1 MKIILSDKSGFCFGV
16 KNAVDTAIE
25 YSGKNTYTFGE
36 LIHNETVTNKLKS
49 LGVGIVTDTNEIK
62 ATDTVIIRSHGVD
75 LKTEEELK
83 NSGATIIDR
92 TCPFVAKIHEI
103 VQEYSAK
110 DYQIVVLGQSNHPE
124 VKGIVGR
131 CKSDVLVLDGKDE
144 FECLKSIDFSEK
156 VCFVE
161 QTTFSVPLYNIFLKK
176 IANIQLKTVEI
187 FDTIC
192 YTTIGRQK
200 EAERLAQTCDK
211 VLVIGSKNS
220 SNTAKLFS
228 VSKALNKLTY
238 LITSISDLERINFS
252 TKDAIG
258 IIAGASV
265 PQESIMEVKKYM
277 ENFEAK
283 VSEDF
288 AQAVAESFV
297 DYKPGKRVK
306 GTVVSADDNGIL
318 VNIGGKKDGLVKKE
332 DANLDGSYNPADYAV
347 GDVIEV
353 KIITANDPESGCVIL
368 SKKAVDAIKEADKIV
383 DTIRNGETFT
393 IKIDK
398 EVKGGLLSK
407 LGTYTVFMPASQV
420 KERFVKDLKPF
431 VGKEFVVS
439 ALEID
444 DGKHK
449 IVVSHRKV
457 VEAER
462 KAKEEIFWSNVVPN
476 VVVSG
481 VVKRITPFGAFV
493 SVDGF
498 DCLAHIVDLSWTHIK
513 TVDEVLEVG
522 KNYEF
527 LVLSADREKNKVSLG
542 YKQLQPHP
550 FVACMEKHPV
560 GSKLTGKIISVVP
573 FGAFVE
579 VEPKIEGLVHVSEVS
594 RTFVKDIN
602 EVAKV
607 GDEVE
612 VMVMSYD
619 EANRKINL
627 SIKAC
632 LPEEVKAEEEF
643 VVAEEKAEEP
653 VKKVKKTKAKKTEE
667 KDENKEWSEDTANNP
682 FADLLKDIQ
691 F

>member
-1 MKIILSDKSGFCFGV
+1 MKITISDKSGFCFGV

-25 YSGKNTYTFGE
+25 KAGANTCTFGE
-36 LIHNETVTNKLKS
+36 LIHNESVTKKLES
-49 LGVGIVTDTNEIK
+49 LGVRIVNDVSEVK
-62 ATDTVIIRSHGVD
+62 SSDTVIIRSHGVSEETERK
-75 LKTEEELK
+75 LKET
-83 NSGATIIDR
+83 GAEVIDR
-92 TCPFVAKIHEI
+92 TCPFVAKIHSI
-103 VQEYSAK
+103 VSKYSS
-110 DYQIVVLGQSNHPE
+110 LGYKIIILGEPTHPE
-124 VKGIVGR
+124 VIGIAGR
-131 CKSDVLVLDGKDE
+131 CSGNVVVMDGKDK
-144 FECLKSIDFSEK
+144 FESLNSLDPSEK

-161 QTTFSVPLYNIFLKK
+161 QTTFSVPLYDIFLKK
-176 IANIQLKTVEI
+176 IVNMQLKTVEI
-187 FDTIC
+187 FNTIC
-192 YTTIGRQK
+192 YTTVGRQK
-200 EAERLAQTCDK
+200 EAEKLASECDK
-211 VLVIGSKNS
+211 VLVVGSKNS

-228 VSKALNKLTY
+228 VSKAINVHTY
-238 LITSISDLERINFS
+238 YVSSLCDLERINFS

-265 PQESIMEVKKYM
+265 PKESIMEVKKYM

-283 VSEDF
+283 VTEDF
-288 AQAVAESFV
+288 AKAVEESFV
-297 DYKPGKRVK
+297 DYRPGKRIK
-306 GTVVSADDNGIL
+306 GTIVSADDNGIL
-318 VNIGGKKDGLVKKE
+318 VNIGGKKDGLVRK
-332 DANLDGSYNPADYAV
+332 DDVNLDGSYDPAQFAE
-347 GDVIEV
+347 GDQIEV
-353 KIITANDPESGCVIL
+353 KIIAANDPESGCVIL

-383 DTIRNGETFT
+383 ETIRNGETFT
-393 IKIDK
+393 IKIEK

-457 VEAER
+457 VEEER
-462 KAKEEIFWSNVVPN
+462 KVKEEIFWTNVVPN

-481 VVKRITPFGAFV
+481 TVKRITPFGAFV

-560 GSKLTGKIISVVP
+560 GSKLTGKIVSVVP
-573 FGAFVE
+573 FGVFVE

-632 LPEEVKAEEEF
+632 LPEEVKPVEE
-643 VVAEEKAEEP
+643 VAPETAEEP
-653 VKKVKKTKAKKTEE
+653 AKKVKKVKAKKN
-667 KDENKEWSEDTANNP
+667 DENEESKEWSEDTANNP

>member
-1 MKIILSDKSGFCFGV
+1 MKIIVSEKSGFCFGV

-25 YSGKNTYTFGE
+25 KAGKNTCTFGE
-36 LIHNETVTNKLKS
+36 LIHNEAVISALKKK
-49 LGVGIVTDTNEIK
+49 GVRVVNDVSEVLPS
-62 ATDTVIIRSHGVD
+62 DTVIIRSHGVSAEIERK
-75 LKTEEELK
+75 LKET
-83 NSGATIIDR
+83 GAEIIDR
-92 TCPFVAKIHEI
+92 TCPFVSKIHSI
-103 VQEYSAK
+103 VSEYSQK
-110 DYQIVVLGQSNHPE
+110 GYKVVILGEPSHPE
-124 VKGIVGR
+124 VIGIAGR
-131 CKSDVLVLDGKDE
+131 CVGDVVIMNGADG
-144 FECLKSIDFSEK
+144 FESLKTLNPEEK
-156 VCFVE
+156 LCFVE
-161 QTTFSVPLYNIFLKK
+161 QTTFSVSLYNIFFKK
-176 IANIQLKTVEI
+176 ITNMQLKTVEI

-192 YTTIGRQK
+192 YTTVGRQK
-200 EAERLAQTCDK
+200 EAEKLASECDK

-228 VSKALNKLTY
+228 VSKAINSKTY
-238 LITSISDLERINFS
+238 YITSPDDLERINFS

-265 PQESIMEVKKYM
+265 PEESIMEVKKYM
-277 ENFEAK
+277 ENFEAQ
-283 VSEDF
+283 VTEDF
-288 AQAVAESFV
+288 AKAVEESFV
-297 DYKPGKRVK
+297 EYKPGKRIK
-306 GTVVSADDNGIL
+306 GTVVSADENGIL
-318 VNIGGKKDGLVKKE
+318 VNIGGKKDGLVRK
-332 DANLDGSYNPADYAV
+332 DDVNLDGSYDPAQFAE
-347 GDVIEV
+347 GDQIEV
-353 KIITANDPESGCVIL
+353 KIVTANDPESGCVIL

-383 DTIRNGETFT
+383 ETIRNGETFT

-431 VGKEFVVS
+431 VGKEMVVS

-457 VEAER
+457 VEEER
-462 KAKEEIFWSNVVPN
+462 KVKEEIFWTNVVPN

-481 VVKRITPFGAFV
+481 TVKRITPFGAFV
-493 SVDGF
+493 SVDNF

-560 GSKLTGKIISVVP
+560 GSKLTGKIVSVVP
-573 FGAFVE
+573 FGVFVE
-579 VEPKIEGLVHVSEVS
+579 VEPKIEGLVHVSEVA

-632 LPEEVKAEEEF
+632 LPEEVKPVEEVAPE
-643 VVAEEKAEEP
+643 VAEEPAKK
-653 VKKVKKTKAKKTEE
+653 VKKVKAKKN
-667 KDENKEWSEDTANNP
+667 DENEESKEWSEDTANNP
-682 FADLLKDIQ
+682 FADLLKGFQ

>member
-1 MKIILSDKSGFCFGV
+1 MKIIVSDKSGFCFGV

-25 YSGKNTYTFGE
+25 RAGSNTCTFGQ
-36 LIHNETVTNKLKS
+36 LIHNESVIERLKAK
-49 LGVGIVTDTNEIK
+49 GVRVVNDVSEITEK
-62 ATDTVIIRSHGVD
+62 DTVIIRSHGVTA
-75 LKTEEELK
+75 LTEQKLRET
-83 NSGATIIDR
+83 GAEIVDR
-92 TCPFVAKIHEI
+92 TCPFVAKIHSI
-103 VQEYSAK
+103 VKEYSAK
-110 DYQIVVLGQSNHPE
+110 GYKIIILGTPSHPE
-124 VKGIVGR
+124 VVGIAGR
-131 CKSDVLVLDGKDE
+131 CEGEVVIWDGADE
-144 FECLKSIDFSEK
+144 FESLKSLHPDEK

-176 IANIQLKTVEI
+176 IQNIQLKTVEI

-192 YTTIGRQK
+192 YTTVGRQK
-200 EAERLAQTCDK
+200 EAEKLASECDK

-228 VSKALNKLTY
+228 VSKAINPKTY
-238 LITSISDLERINFS
+238 YVSSLCDLERINFS

-265 PQESIMEVKKYM
+265 PEESIMEVKKYM

-283 VSEDF
+283 VTEDF
-288 AQAVAESFV
+288 AKAVEESFV
-297 DYKPGKRVK
+297 DYKPGKRIK

-318 VNIGGKKDGLVKKE
+318 VNIGGKKDGLVRK
-332 DANLDGSYNPADYAV
+332 DDVNLDGSYDPAQFAE
-347 GDVIEV
+347 GDKIEV
-353 KIITANDPESGCVIL
+353 KIVTANDPDSGCVIL

-383 DTIRNGETFT
+383 ETIRNGETFT
-393 IKIDK
+393 IKIEK

-457 VEAER
+457 VEEER
-462 KAKEEIFWSNVVPN
+462 KVKEEIFWANVVPN

-560 GSKLTGKIISVVP
+560 GSKLTGKIVSVVP
-573 FGAFVE
+573 FGVFVE

-632 LPEEVKAEEEF
+632 LPEEVKPVEEVTEN
-643 VVAEEKAEEP
+643 AEEP
-653 VKKVKKTKAKKTEE
+653 AKKVKKVRAKKN
-667 KDENKEWSEDTANNP
+667 DENEESKEWSEDTANNP